1 MLTIP
6 LMITTPTTDHPS
18 VTKNLDFRAFLQLD
32 GSHCHQGPPN
42 FSRESASP
50 FATQWAPLRERSM
63 LTRRTLLV
71 VFVSFVFP
79 ICPLLYGQATGSFSG
94 TVSDRTGSV
103 VSGATVTATTQ
114 GTAVSRV
121 AKTDESGHYLLPL
134 LPVADFTI
142 RVESAGFGAVEQK
155 DLRLQVDEHRE
166 VNFTLA
172 PAAVAA
178 TVEVNAT
185 QVAVESTNATL
196 GQVITSQEVAQL
208 PLNGRNFV
216 QLATLTPGTT
226 AETNPNSFFNGAASS
241 EASTRGSFSLSVGGS
256 RAQST
261 DWMLDG
267 NDNNQLDEG
276 GIAIFPNLDAVQEF
290 KVLTYN
296 YSAEWGERAGPTV
309 LVTTKSG
316 SNQFHGSLFE
326 YFRNTEL
333 DARNYFAPT
342 RNKFNLNQFG
352 GSLGGPIRKDKT
364 FFFIDYQAKMQRLGV
379 PFTGLVPTTAM
390 MAGDF
395 TLDPFG
401 LTRGVAQPQYGNKIR
416 FPNLA
421 NPYNAFA
428 PFECDAAGNP
438 LPAPG
443 GVQTGGTPC
452 NKIPASLINP
462 VGGKLIGLYP
472 TPNANNPASSFNY
485 VNQPV
490 RKLNEGTGDIRIDHN
505 FSAKD
510 SIFARFSYDQATNF
524 VPGGSPTWAEV
535 NAFGSNQ
542 YIDNHGRNVALSETH
557 LFSDRTINQA
567 SFGFSRIFNHILSF
581 GTGSC
586 EAAIIG
592 IPGANLGSRCDSV
605 TGYPASLNQSN
616 KDCIS
621 CGLTSFQMTNY
632 MSLGDR
638 GFAPY
643 QGGTNVYSAS
653 DTLDLIR
660 GKHNI
665 RFGATYRAEE
675 MNIRNNAFQDG
686 FITEVGAFST
696 TGDNMSDLL
705 LGSMGAFA
713 AHDQTFL
720 GGTVGRREKLIRP
733 FIQDDWRVTANMTFN
748 IGLAWALATPQTE
761 VENRQANFDV
771 QSLKWYVPAGSPGL
785 AGCTSCISSGNRVGI
800 QFQKGALEPRLGFA
814 WKPTRSDKV
823 AIRAGYAIFH
833 DSAWN
838 QGGQGLWQNPPYY
851 AEVDPATGFCATPG
865 AAGCGISNGFLF
877 PITKPQ
883 PGSTVGVPGGYIYN
897 APVNPSAY
905 TGTIQSMNRNFVQG
919 MIQQYNL
926 NVEYQMPGDVVL
938 TTGYAG
944 SHSTHILVSQVNENL
959 SSPAACGVVPGY
971 TLGCGFPT
979 FPYAAPF
986 QAVDSNNSSGSA
998 RYDSL
1003 QIKAETKSSRHGL
1016 YALIGYTWSRT
1027 FDSGMPDGLGS
1038 NPGALYWPLPGAQGL
1053 DWSLSQLNLND
1064 VFTASVLYELPFGK
1078 GKYFGN
1084 NWSGATNVL
1093 LGNWQ
1098 INVIERAESGF
1109 PLFVVD
1115 SADESGVFFMYN
1127 GLVVQRPNEV
1137 GNPNQPG
1144 PVAANPTCIAPAKIH
1159 TIANWFNPCA
1169 FEKAPTGEL
1178 GDANRAPVYGPR
1190 YVNTDF
1196 SIIKDFPLPVREG
1209 MNLQFRA
1216 EFFNLFNHPH
1226 FFLPGLAGTGEQDIN
1241 TPSSFGVIS
1250 QTVNQTVNDAR
1261 SVQFALKLT
1270 F

>member
-1 MLTIP
+1 MLT
-6 LMITTPTTDHPS
+6 
-18 VTKNLDFRAFLQLD
+18 K
-32 GSHCHQGPPN
+32 
-42 FSRESASP
+42 
-50 FATQWAPLRERSM
+50 
-63 LTRRTLLV
+63 RTVLV
-71 VFVSFVFP
+71 VFCSLVS

-94 TVSDRTGSV
+94 TVSDKTGSV
-103 VSGATVTATTQ
+103 ISGATVRATSQST
-114 GTAVSRV
+114 GLARE
-121 AKTDESGHYLLPL
+121 AKTDESGRFLIPL
-134 LPVADFTI
+134 LPVANFAI
-142 RVESAGFGAVEQK
+142 RVESQGFQPAEQK
-155 DLRLQVDEHRE
+155 DVRLQIDEHRE
-166 VNFTLA
+166 LNFTLV
-172 PAAVAA
+172 PASVAS
-178 TVEVNAT
+178 TVEVSAT
-185 QVAVESTNATL
+185 EVAVESTNATL

-326 YFRNTEL
+326 YFRNTDL

-352 GSLGGPIRKDKT
+352 GSLGGPIQKDKT

-390 MAGDF
+390 VTPDATGDYNF
-395 TLDPFG
+395 NLDPFG
-401 LTRGVAQPQYGNKIR
+401 NPRGSSF
-416 FPNLA
+416 FPILN
-421 NPYNAFA
+421 NPYA
-428 PFECDAAGNP
+428 PAANVDRHFQCVPGTTTPEPVAADGTQPVGADCSVIPAAMINP
-438 LPAPG
+438 LAAK
-443 GVQTGGTPC
+443 VIQ
-452 NKIPASLINP
+452 
-462 VGGKLIGLYP
+462 LYP
-472 TPNANNPASSFNY
+472 TPNAANVASGFNY

-490 RKLNEGTGDIRIDHN
+490 RKLNEGTGDIRLDHN
-505 FSAKD
+505 FSNKD
-510 SIFARFSYDQATNF
+510 SIFARFSYDQATNY

-542 YIDNHGRNVALSETH
+542 FIDNHGRNAALSETH
-557 LFSDRTINQA
+557 VFSDRTINQA
-567 SFGFSRIFNHILSF
+567 AIGFSRIFNHILSF
-581 GTGSC
+581 GTGTC
-586 EAAIIG
+586 EAANIG
-592 IPGANLGSRCDSV
+592 IPGADLGSHCDGI
-605 TGYPASLNQSN
+605 TGYPPSLNQSN

-621 CGLTSFQMTNY
+621 CGMTSFQMTSY

-638 GFAPY
+638 GYAPY
-643 QGGTNVYSAS
+643 QGGTNVYSIS

-665 RFGATYRAEE
+665 RFGGVIRAEQ

-686 FITEVGAFST
+686 FISQNAAA
-696 TGDNMSDLL
+696 TGDNMADLL
-705 LGSMGAFA
+705 LGSLGTFA

-720 GGTVGRREKLIRP
+720 GGTVGRRWKLFRP
-733 FIQDDWRVTANMTFN
+733 FVQDDWRVTRNLTVN
-748 IGLAWALATPQTE
+748 IGVAWALATPETE

-771 QSLKWYVPAGSPGL
+771 DTLKWYIPSGSPGL
-785 AGCTSCISSGNRVGI
+785 SGCTNCVATDNRIGI
-800 QFQKGALEPRLGFA
+800 QFQKTAFEPRIGLA
-814 WKPTRSDKV
+814 WTPMGPKT

-838 QGGQGLWQNPPYY
+838 QGGQGLWQNPPFY
-851 AEVDPATGFCATPG
+851 AEVDPFPTGVCPTFGGT
-865 AAGCGISNGFLF
+865 GCGLSNGFLL
-877 PITKPQ
+877 PAGTP
-883 PGSTVGVPGGYIYN
+883 STTAVPGGAVYS
-897 APVNPSAY
+897 APVNPGAY

-919 MIQQYNL
+919 MVQQYNL
-926 NVEYQMPGDVVL
+926 NIEHQAPGDVVL
-938 TTGYAG
+938 TMGYAG
-944 SHSTHILVSQVNENL
+944 SRSTHILVSQVNENV

-979 FPYAAPF
+979 FPYAFPF
-986 QAVDSNNSSGSA
+986 QSVDSNNSIGNA

-1003 QIKAETKSSRHGL
+1003 QVKAETKSSRHGL

-1038 NPGALYWPLPGAQGL
+1038 SPGALYWPLPGANKL
-1053 DWSLSQLNLND
+1053 DWGLSQLNLND
-1064 VFTASVLYELPFGK
+1064 VFTASVLYDLPFGK
-1078 GKYFGN
+1078 GKYFGG
-1084 NWSGATNVL
+1084 NWSGVTNAV
-1093 LGNWQ
+1093 LGNWE

-1115 SADESGVFFMYN
+1115 SADESGVFLFYN
-1127 GLVVQRPNEV
+1127 GLVLQRPNEV
-1137 GNPNQPG
+1137 GNPNVAG
-1144 PVAANPTCIAPAKIH
+1144 PVAANPTCIAPAQIH
-1159 TIANWFNPCA
+1159 TLSNWFNPCA

-1178 GDANRAPVYGPR
+1178 GDAPRAPVYGPR
-1190 YVNTDF
+1190 FVNTDF
-1196 SIIKDFPLPVREG
+1196 SLIKHFPLPWENMG
-1209 MNLQFRA
+1209 LDFRA

-1226 FFLPGLAGTGEQDIN
+1226 FFLPGIAGTGEQDIN
-1241 TPSSFGVIS
+1241 TPSSFGVVS
-1250 QTVNQTVNDAR
+1250 QTINQTVNDAR
-1261 SVQFALKLT
+1261 SIQFALKLR

>member
-1 MLTIP
+1 ML
-6 LMITTPTTDHPS
+6 S
-18 VTKNLDFRAFLQLD
+18 KR
-32 GSHCHQGPPN
+32 
-42 FSRESASP
+42 
-50 FATQWAPLRERSM
+50 
-63 LTRRTLLV
+63 TRLV
-71 VFVSFVFP
+71 VFCSLVFLM
-79 ICPLLYGQATGSFSG
+79 CPLLYGQATGNFSG
-94 TVSDRTGSV
+94 TVQDKTGSV
-103 VSGATVTATTQ
+103 ISGATVKATSQ
-114 GTAVSRV
+114 GTSVSRE
-121 AKTDESGHYLLPL
+121 AKTDDSGHYVMPL
-134 LPVADFTI
+134 LPIGNYTI
-142 RVESAGFGAVEQK
+142 RVDFQGFQAAEQK
-155 DLRLQVDEHRE
+155 DVRLQVDEHRE
-166 VNFTLA
+166 LNFTLA
-172 PAAVAA
+172 PASVTS
-178 TVEVNAT
+178 TVEVSAT
-185 QVAVESTNATL
+185 QVAVETANPTL
-196 GQVITSQEVAQL
+196 GQVITSEQVAQL

-296 YSAEWGERAGPTV
+296 YSAEYGERAGPTV

-316 SNQFHGSLFE
+316 TNQFHGSLFE
-326 YFRNTEL
+326 YFRNTDL

-342 RNKFNLNQFG
+342 KNKFNLNQFG
-352 GSLGGPIRKDKT
+352 GSLGGPIQKDKT

-390 MAGDF
+390 MTPDAAGDYNF
-395 TLDPFG
+395 NLDPFG
-401 LTRGVAQPQYGNKIR
+401 NPRGSSSFPDLT
-416 FPNLA
+416 
-421 NPYNAFA
+421 NPYSHA
-428 PFECDAAGNP
+428 PFQCVPGTNTPEPVNATGGQAAGAICNVIPAALVNP
-438 LPAPG
+438 LGA
-443 GVQTGGTPC
+443 
-452 NKIPASLINP
+452 
-462 VGGKLIGLYP
+462 KLIGLYP
-472 TPNANNPASSFNY
+472 TADASNPASGFNY

-490 RKLNEGTGDIRIDHN
+490 RKLNEGTGDIRLDHN
-505 FSAKD
+505 FSSKD
-510 SIFARFSYDQATNF
+510 SAFARFSYDQATNF

-542 YIDNHGRNVALSETH
+542 HIDNHGRNIAISETH

-592 IPGANLGSRCDSV
+592 IPGADLGSHCDSV
-605 TGYPASLNQSN
+605 TGYPPSLNQSN

-643 QGGTNVYSAS
+643 QGGTNVYSVS

-665 RFGATYRAEE
+665 KFGATFRAEE

-720 GGTVGRREKLIRP
+720 GGTVGRRWKLFRP
-733 FIQDDWRVTANMTFN
+733 FVQDDWRVTNNLTFN
-748 IGLAWALATPQTE
+748 IGLAWALASPETE
-761 VENRQANFDV
+761 VGNRQANFDI
-771 QSLKWYVPAGSPGL
+771 QNLMWYVPSGSPGL
-785 AGCTSCISSGNRVGI
+785 AGCTSCIATDNRIGI
-800 QFQKGALEPRLGFA
+800 QFQKTALEPRIGLA
-814 WKPTRSDKV
+814 WKPMGSDKT

-851 AEVDPATGFCATPG
+851 AEVDPFTGFCATPTST
-865 AAGCGISNGFLF
+865 GCGLSNGFLL
-877 PITKPQ
+877 PAGTA
-883 PGSTVGVPGGYIYN
+883 STTTVPGGAGAVYT
-897 APVNPSAY
+897 APVNPTAY
-905 TGTIQSMNRNFVQG
+905 TGTKQSMNRNFVQG

-926 NVEYQMPGDVVL
+926 NIERQLPGDIVL

-944 SHSTHILVSQVNENL
+944 SRSTHILVSQVNENL
-959 SSPAACGVVPGY
+959 TSPAACGTVPGY
-971 TLGCGFPT
+971 TIGCGFPT
-979 FPYAAPF
+979 FPYGFPF
-986 QAVDSNNSSGSA
+986 QAVDSNNSTGSA

-1003 QIKAETKSSRHGL
+1003 QIKGETKSARHGL
-1016 YALIGYTWSRT
+1016 YALLGYTWSRT

-1038 NPGALYWPLPGAQGL
+1038 NPGALYWPLPNTAKL
-1053 DWSLSQLNLND
+1053 DWGLSQLNLND
-1064 VFTASVLYELPFGK
+1064 VFTASVLYDLPFGK
-1078 GKYFGN
+1078 GKYFGS
-1084 NWSGATNVL
+1084 NWSGPTNTL

-1127 GLVVQRPNEV
+1127 GLVIQRPNEV

-1144 PVAANPTCIAPAKIH
+1144 SVAANPGCVAPAKVH
-1159 TIANWFNPCA
+1159 TLQNWFNPCA
-1169 FEKAPTGEL
+1169 FMKAPAGEL
-1178 GDANRAPVYGPR
+1178 GTAPRAPVYGPR
-1190 YVNTDF
+1190 YVDTDF
-1196 SIIKDFPLPVREG
+1196 SLIKDFPFSFREG

-1241 TPSSFGVIS
+1241 TPSSFGVVS
-1250 QTVNQTVNDAR
+1250 ETVNQTVNDAR
-1261 SVQFALKLT
+1261 SIQFALKLR